1 MDVNLSKLWE
11 MVKDGEPG
19 MLYSIGSQRVRD
31 NLATEQQQHHHCLL
45 LTLASTLK
53 AYLKTLE
60 EQNRGLRVYLMHG
73 DGAEIIII

>member
-31 NLATEQQQHHHCLL
+31 NLATEQQQHHHCLV

-73 DGAEIIII
+73 DGAEIIFI